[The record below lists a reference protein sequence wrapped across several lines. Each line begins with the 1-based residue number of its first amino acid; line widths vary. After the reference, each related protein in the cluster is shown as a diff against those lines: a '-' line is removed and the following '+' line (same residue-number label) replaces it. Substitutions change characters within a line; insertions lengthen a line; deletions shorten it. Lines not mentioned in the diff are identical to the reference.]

1 MRGAV
6 LHAPGDVRFE
16 ERAHPTII
24 NTTDAVIRTA
34 ATCVMLGPVGLPRYQ
49 PG

>member
-1 MRGAV
+1 MHGAV

-24 NTTDAVIRTA
+24 NPTDAVICTA
-34 ATCVMLGPVGLPRYQ
+34 ATCV
-49 PG
+49 